1 MMQDQA
7 LQDSAL
13 KERLVCKYLSCP
25 MFMGVVAA
33 ILLILCV
40 VLQPAEVS
48 EHRQHSTHSW
58 IPNAHA
64 TERWITEALCAC
76 VCVCVCVCVCRQD
89 EYWTG
94 CKGDA
99 NGAASA
105 AASATMLAVAT
116 ACWYL
121 VY

>member
-64 TERWITEALCAC
+64 TERWITEALCAR
-76 VCVCVCVCVCRQD
+76 VCVCRQD

>member
-48 EHRQHSTHSW
+48 TDSIRHTRGYQTHTQQSVGSLK
-58 IPNAHA
+58 PYVHA
-64 TERWITEALCAC
+64 CAC
-76 VCVCVCVCVCRQD
+76 ACACACADRMSTGLDVKVTLMVPPLRQPLRP
-89 EYWTG
+89 
-94 CKGDA
+94 C
-99 NGAASA
+99 
-105 AASATMLAVAT
+105 
-116 ACWYL
+116 
-121 VY
+121 